1 MFSFEVNAP
10 LETISPLTFAYVGDA
25 VHELYIRTMLA
36 KDKNLPASKLHRAA
50 TTYVSAHAQSMA
62 VAAIEQSLSDDEI
75 KIYKR
80 GRNAKSPTAAKNAS
94 LIDYRHATGF
104 EALIG
109 YTYISDN
116 EQRLETLMRTAY
128 ENAFTEAEKS

>member
-1 MFSFEVNAP
+1 MFNFEVNAP

-50 TTYVSAHAQSMA
+50 TTYVSANAQSMT
-62 VAAIEQSLSDDEI
+62 VAAIEQSLRDDEI

-80 GRNAKSPTAAKNAS
+80 GRNAKSPTAAKNADI
-94 LIDYRHATGF
+94 IDYRRATGF
-104 EALIG
+104 ETLLG
-109 YTYISDN
+109 YLYFKKN
-116 EQRLETLMRTAY
+116 FARLEEILKLSY
-128 ENAFTEAEKS
+128 EMHS